1 MIEEK
6 KNIFAKSVFSDI
18 ILVQKIANFQN
29 QSRVIDN
36 KKLTSFVYALSYTT
50 KG

>member
-36 KKLTSFVYALSYTT
+36 KTLTSFVYALSYTT